1 MDMPDTVRFRFT
13 ERVTYRGV
21 LVGPGSE
28 AEVSAHKAER
38 WAEKG
43 LGVIVGSVSLPD
55 EESPEE
61 GGFPRIITRK
71 TTKKR
76 TKKKKQTGRST

>member
-1 MDMPDTVRFRFT
+1 MPETVRFRFNQQ
-13 ERVTYRGV
+13 VTYRGL

-28 AEVSAHKAER
+28 AEVSACQAER

-43 LGVIVGSVSLPD
+43 LGVIIGGGSPLE
-55 EESPEE
+55 EESPGE
-61 GGFPRIITRK
+61 GDFPRIITRK

-76 TKKKKQTGRST
+76 AKKKKQTGRST